1 MKLMIACDMEGI
13 SGVVSWN
20 QVDPS
25 HPEYQRFRHIMTA
38 DVNAA
43 VAGASAAGATE
54 IVITDGHWNSG
65 NVLLEELD
73 PRASLN
79 TGTPTRF
86 SMVQG
91 VDDSVDAAIFLGYHA
106 RAGSLAAVLDH
117 TWSSVRIAN
126 LWLNGRLTGEFGLN
140 ASLCGHFGVPVLM
153 VSGDQTVC
161 AEAHDWVPGV
171 AAAQVKKAAGRYAAQ
186 CLPFEQSR
194 KLISDTTN
202 AAVKGFLAGKA
213 PAPIKMKE
221 PITVT
226 IEYFHSFMADQG
238 ALLPFSTRL
247 DGRRIEFKAS
257 NIVEAYSTFRTAV
270 NMVSS

>member
-43 VAGASAAGATE
+43 VDGACTAGATD
-54 IVITDGHWNSG
+54 IIITDGHWNSG

-79 TGTPTRF
+79 TGTPTRL

-91 VDDSVDAAIFLGYHA
+91 VDEGVDAAIFLGYHA

-161 AEAHDWVPGV
+161 TEARDWVPGV
-171 AAAQVKKAAGRYAAQ
+171 ATAQVKQAAGRYAAQ
-186 CLPFEQSR
+186 CLPFETSR
-194 KLISDTTN
+194 KLISDTAN
-202 AAVKGFLAGKA
+202 AAIKGFLAGKA
-213 PAPIKMKE
+213 PAPLKMKE

-226 IEYFHSFMADQG
+226 IEYFHSYMADQG
-238 ALLPFSTRL
+238 ALLPSSTRL
-247 DGRRIEFKAS
+247 DGRRIEFKSS
-257 NIVEAYSTFRTAV
+257 NMVEAYSTFRTAV